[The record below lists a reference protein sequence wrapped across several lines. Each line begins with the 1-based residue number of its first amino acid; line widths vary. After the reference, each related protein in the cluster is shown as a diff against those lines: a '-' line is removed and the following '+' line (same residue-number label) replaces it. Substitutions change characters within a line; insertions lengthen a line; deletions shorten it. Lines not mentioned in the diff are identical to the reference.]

1 MRIRKSHIFLSLL
14 IVVGVSSPLVAQN
27 NLEGDIDS
35 LTERIKKDNIQLYQ
49 SYDSLL
55 VVFNQD
61 TNQNNIPL
69 LFQLLE
75 DCPIDHSMRYV
86 SKAEPLLK
94 HKIEQADESNKRQ
107 LLITLAEVK
116 FRHALYLETHK
127 RDYRAAIKINFE
139 ELKLRKR
146 AVDTIN
152 IGRTYKRIIRLYEAT
167 ENYAGKFEILNDQVK
182 TYTAWNS
189 LKNLSEAL
197 YKKGMFFG
205 DLDEYDHSI
214 RFLRKAQ
221 AVERRIGDSTRITGG
236 LLAIG
241 EFFYNHDQYDSALY
255 YLIEC
260 RSRASQYEDYG
271 NVIRSKFLIGH
282 ILLDQGK
289 TNESIQEQREVY
301 QMAIEIEQYEY
312 VYYASIALAECYRQT
327 ERFSEAEETY
337 LFLIEGCMRMG
348 PSADP
353 QLHRT
358 YKDLAELYFQIG
370 DYARAKRT
378 LQSSLNWIRLHGKS
392 TAKLSALRIAYKT
405 DSALGNYSEA
415 LSAYQHMTDLSNEIA
430 SKDILMQESK
440 RAYKDEMR
448 IEKEA
453 NKAEQLVKDAKIAK
467 KEAEI
472 KSKEL
477 SQLILFGGLALA
489 LLFGAFIFNRFRV
502 TSKQKGI
509 IEEQKQKVDL
519 AYDQLE
525 EKNTEIL
532 DSINYAKRIQS
543 AILPSQNLIKQYL
556 ENSFVLYRPKD
567 IVAGDFYWMEPTEN
581 SVLFAAA
588 DCTGH
593 GVPGALVSVVC
604 NNGLNRSVREYGLT
618 DPGEILDKTRE
629 IVIGEFEKSEEEV
642 KDGMDVALC
651 SLNKG
656 TLKYAGAHNP
666 LWIVR
671 NGSSE
676 VHEIKANKQPIG
688 KFDNPLPY
696 TTHDIQL
703 DKGDTLY
710 IFSDG
715 YPDQFGGEKGKKYKS
730 GNLKKFLLS
739 IQAHPMEKQRE
750 LLIDEFESW
759 RRGIEQIDDVC
770 ILGVRI

>member
-1 MRIRKSHIFLSLL
+1 MQSTGF
-14 IVVGVSSPLVAQN
+14 AQN
-27 NLEGDIDS
+27 NLEDDIDS
-35 LTERIKKDNIQLYQ
+35 LTERIKKENIQFNQ

-69 LFQLLE
+69 LFQLLKQ
-75 DCPIDHSMRYV
+75 CPIDHNMRYV
-86 SKAEPLLK
+86 SKVEPLIKL
-94 HKIEQADESNKRQ
+94 KIEQADESNKRQ

-116 FRHALYLETHK
+116 LFHAVYLETHK

-146 AVDTIN
+146 AVDAIN
-152 IGRTYKRIIRLYEAT
+152 IGRTYKRIIRLYEIT

-197 YKKGMFFG
+197 YNKGMFFG

-301 QMAIEIEQYEY
+301 QMAIEIEKYEY
-312 VYYASIALAECYRQT
+312 VYYSSIALAECYRQT

-348 PSADP
+348 PSVDP
-353 QLHRT
+353 QLHKT
-358 YKDLAELYFQIG
+358 YADLAGLYFQIG

-378 LQSSLNWIRLHGKS
+378 LQSSLNWMRLHGKS

-415 LSAYQHMTDLSNEIA
+415 LSYYQQMTDLTNEIA

-448 IEKEA
+448 IEKET

-467 KEAEI
+467 NEAEI

-477 SQLILFGGLALA
+477 SQLMLFGGLALA

-509 IEEQKQKVDL
+509 IEQQKEKVDL

-543 AILPSQNLIKQYL
+543 AILPPQKLIKQYL
-556 ENSFVLYRPKD
+556 KNSFILYRPKD
-567 IVAGDFYWMEPTEN
+567 IVAGDFYWMEPVEN
-581 SVLFAAA
+581 KVLFAAA

-593 GVPGALVSVVC
+593 GVPGALVSVIC

-618 DPGEILDKTRE
+618 DPGAILDKTRE

-651 SLNKG
+651 SLQGNK
-656 TLKYAGAHNP
+656 LEYAGAHNP
-666 LWIVR
+666 LWVIRKSAEHVE
-671 NGSSE
+671 E
-676 VHEIKANKQPIG
+676 VKANKQPIG
-688 KFDNPLPY
+688 KFDIPTPY
-696 TTHDIQL
+696 KTHTIEL
-703 DKGDTLY
+703 NTGDTIY

-715 YPDQFGGEKGKKYKS
+715 FADQFGGEKGKKFKTA
-730 GNLKKFLLS
+730 NFKKLLLS
-739 IQAHPMEKQRE
+739 IQHESMERQKE
-750 LLIDEFESW
+750 LISVAFMEW
-759 RRGIEQIDDVC
+759 KGAIEQLDDVC
-770 ILGVRI
+770 IIGVKI

>member
-1 MRIRKSHIFLSLL
+1 MYTIKTHILLSFFL
-14 IVVGVSSPLVAQN
+14 LVCMQSTGFAQN
-27 NLEGDIDS
+27 NLEDDIDS
-35 LTERIKKDNIQLYQ
+35 LTERIKKENIQFNQ

-55 VVFNQD
+55 DVFNQD

-69 LFQLLE
+69 LFQLLKQ
-75 DCPIDHSMRYV
+75 CPIDHNMRYV
-86 SKAEPLLK
+86 SKVEPLIKL
-94 HKIEQADESNKRQ
+94 KIEQADERTKRQ

-116 FRHALYLETHK
+116 FCHALYLETHK
-127 RDYRAAIKINFE
+127 RDYPAAIKINFE

-152 IGRTYKRIIRLYEAT
+152 IGRTYKRIIRLYEIT

-182 TYTAWNS
+182 TYTDWNS

-197 YKKGMFFG
+197 YYKAMFFG

-312 VYYASIALAECYRQT
+312 VYYSSIALAECYRQT

-348 PSADP
+348 PSVDP
-353 QLHRT
+353 QLHKT
-358 YKDLAELYFQIG
+358 YADLAGLYFQIG

-378 LQSSLNWIRLHGKS
+378 LQSSLNWMRLHGKS
-392 TAKLSALRIAYKT
+392 TAKLSAIRIAYKT

-415 LSAYQHMTDLSNEIA
+415 LSYYQQMTDLTDEIA
-430 SKDILMQESK
+430 SKDILIQESK
-440 RAYKDEMR
+440 RAYKEEMR

-477 SQLILFGGLALA
+477 SQLMLFGGLALA

-509 IEEQKQKVDL
+509 IEQQKEKVDI

-543 AILPSQNLIKQYL
+543 AILPPQKLIKQYL
-556 ENSFVLYRPKD
+556 KNSFILYQPKD
-567 IVAGDFYWMEPTEN
+567 IVAGDFYWMEPVGN
-581 SVLFAAA
+581 KVLFAAA

-618 DPGEILDKTRE
+618 DPGAILDKTRE

-651 SLNKG
+651 SLQGNK
-656 TLKYAGAHNP
+656 LEYAGAHNP
-666 LWIVR
+666 LWVIR
-671 NGSSE
+671 KSSE
-676 VHEIKANKQPIG
+676 QVEEVKANKQPIG
-688 KFDNPLPY
+688 KFDIPTPY
-696 TTHDIQL
+696 KTHTIEL
-703 DKGDTLY
+703 NAGDTIY

-715 YPDQFGGEKGKKYKS
+715 FADQFGGEKGKKFKTA
-730 GNLKKFLLS
+730 NFKKLLLS
-739 IQAHPMEKQRE
+739 VQHESMERQKE
-750 LLIDEFESW
+750 LISDAFTEW
-759 RRGIEQIDDVC
+759 KGAIEQLDDVC
-770 ILGVRI
+770 IIGVRI